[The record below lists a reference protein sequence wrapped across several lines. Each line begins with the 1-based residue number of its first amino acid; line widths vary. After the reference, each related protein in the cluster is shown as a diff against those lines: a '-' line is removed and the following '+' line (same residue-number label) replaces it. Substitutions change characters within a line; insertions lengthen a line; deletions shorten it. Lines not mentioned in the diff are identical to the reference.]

1 MHERRSVVVD
11 AERELTDPP
20 EITRSWLKKLG
31 CLTGQAE
38 AITSWKVVRGILR
51 REDPSAVADR

>member
-1 MHERRSVVVD
+1 MVD

-20 EITRSWLKKLG
+20 GITRSWLKKLG

-38 AITSWKVVRGILR
+38 AITSRKVVRGILR